1 VGRGL
6 AAVAIVGAL
15 AFALVAAVPR
25 AGAQPDQTFTVTT
38 TADTSDADLG
48 DGTCADADSACS
60 LRAALE
66 EANALGGETTVNL
79 PAGAYALTTG
89 NQLFVTEDVTIV
101 GAGARTTTIEQAG
114 QQRVIEI
121 GSSTTTMS
129 GVTITGGET
138 GFDDSN
144 DPNAGVGG
152 GVWVAGDG
160 TLDLVD
166 VSVSGNSAST
176 SGGGIDSDGA
186 VDIFASTIANNSVS
200 DDNDLE
206 IGGGIDD
213 FGTSLTIVD
222 STIAGNSAGRNGGG
236 LFAASPTTLVNDTIA
251 NNSSGNGGG
260 GIYNDGDSD
269 VKIANTILDGNT
281 GGDCN
286 AALDSEGNN
295 ISADTSCG
303 LTAAGDLESTDA
315 ELGDLQDNGGQT
327 DTLAI
332 AAGTPAVDAANGI
345 YCPTTDQRGISRPQG
360 PACDIGAFELEQAA
374 PPPPPPPPPAGPPAL
389 PAPSVGAPA
398 ATGLTDTTAT
408 IGDSIDPNGSPT
420 FYVVKW
426 GTTTAYGQQT
436 GSFAAGSGTTAQP
449 VSAFLQGLLPG
460 TTYHVQVVA
469 TNPGGSAASPD
480 ASFTTTGKA
489 VSPPPP
495 PPVKGQS
502 LDAAPFSGNV
512 LINGKPLV
520 AGELIPFG
528 SIIDTTNGTVTLIS
542 VGPTGQLQS
551 ASFAGGI
558 FQVVSTA
565 NGATQLVLTGGDFS
579 VCKKSRSTTARGAK
593 PKAKP
598 KTQPNTTVVRSL
610 WGNGHGSFT
619 TKGRYAAATVRGTVW
634 HTSDR
639 CDGTNVT
646 DQTGVIAV
654 LDLVTGKTIVLTAPS
669 SYLAQP

>member
-1 VGRGL
+1 M
-6 AAVAIVGAL
+6 AIVGAL
-15 AFALVAAVPR
+15 AFALLAVVPR
-25 AGAQPDQTFTVTT
+25 AGAQPEQTFTVNTP
-38 TADTSDADLG
+38 ADTNDAMLG
-48 DGTCADADSACS
+48 DGICADVTGACS

-66 EANALGGETTVNL
+66 EANALDGETTINL
-79 PAGAYALTTG
+79 PARTYALTMG
-89 NQLFVTEDVTIV
+89 NQLFATEDITIV
-101 GAGARTTTIEQAG
+101 GAGARTTTIEQTG
-114 QQRVIEI
+114 QERVLEI
-121 GSSTTTMS
+121 GASTTTIS

-138 GFDDSN
+138 GFDDS
-144 DPNAGVGG
+144 DDLNAGVGG
-152 GVWVAGDG
+152 GIWVYSGA

-166 VSVSGNSAST
+166 VTVSGNSANT

-186 VDIFASTIANNSVS
+186 VDIFGSTIANNSATGS
-200 DDNDLE
+200 GLQ

-213 FGTSLTIVD
+213 FGSNLTIVD
-222 STIAGNSAGRNGGG
+222 STIAGNTAPGNGGG
-236 LFAASPTTLVNDTIA
+236 VLAANATLVNDTIA
-251 NNSSGNGGG
+251 NNSSTGGG
-260 GIYNDGDSD
+260 GGVFVYGDSD

-286 AALDSEGNN
+286 GTLDSQGHN
-295 ISADTSCG
+295 ISADASCG

-315 ELGDLQDNGGQT
+315 QLGALQDNGGQT
-327 DTLAI
+327 DTLAL
-332 AAGTPAVDAANGI
+332 AATSPAVDAANSA
-345 YCPTTDQRGISRPQG
+345 YCPPIDQRGISRPQG
-360 PACDIGAFELEQAA
+360 PHCDVGAFELAKAA
-374 PPPPPPPPPAGPPAL
+374 PPPPPPPPAL
-389 PAPSVGAPA
+389 PVPSVGAPE

-408 IGDSIDPNGSPT
+408 IGDSIEPNGSPT

-436 GSFAAGSGTTAQP
+436 GAFAAGSGTTAQA
-449 VSAFLQGLLPG
+449 VSVLLQGLLSG

-502 LDAAPFSGNV
+502 FDAAPFSGNV
-512 LINGKPLV
+512 LIDGKPLV

-528 SIIDTTNGTVTLIS
+528 SIIDATNGTVTLVSI
-542 VGPTGQLQS
+542 GPTGQLQS
-551 ASFAGGI
+551 ASFAGGV
-558 FQVVSTA
+558 FQVLSTA
-565 NGATQLVLTGGDFS
+565 TGATELVLTGGDFS

-598 KTQPNTTVVRSL
+598 DTTVVRSL

-646 DQTGVIAV
+646 AQTGVISV

-669 SYLAQP
+669 SYLAHP